1 MRVLNNG
8 LVNNEAD
15 KERLDK
21 GIGIVS
27 SERTYAQA
35 IALGNRRNGQPNAYR
50 IAGGWETRRS
60 LTTEW

>member
-1 MRVLNNG
+1 M
-8 LVNNEAD
+8 NNEAD

-27 SERTYAQA
+27 SERTDAQA
-35 IALGNRRNGQPNAYR
+35 IVLGNRRNGQPNAYR